1 MPNVNSRFQRGQMH
15 KQIKS
20 RSRAPSVDLKAR
32 HGAPVCPSSSSF
44 SPTSSRPLALPPPL
58 PPPPPS
64 IPVIIDQTISF
75 PRGDRET
82 TRKGKKKQRN
92 DNSLEKSLRLIPVT
106 IAFSTHL
113 SPRHI
118 PSTREFLPSLFAAS
132 RQPSRRQQPPAAAAA
147 AVTRKYTSLQSTER
161 QLSISKAYKL
171 PSKLRQV

>member
-1 MPNVNSRFQRGQMH
+1 MSLLLLLLPH
-15 KQIKS
+15 
-20 RSRAPSVDLKAR
+20 LL
-32 HGAPVCPSSSSF
+32 
-44 SPTSSRPLALPPPL
+44 SRPLALPLPL
-58 PPPPPS
+58 PPPPPPPS
-64 IPVIIDQTISF
+64 TPVIIDQTISF

-147 AVTRKYTSLQSTER
+147 AAAVTRKYTSLQSTER